1 MIKCNY
7 VICGEKNIIF
17 ITKTVHNRKTDI
29 AQSVERLL
37 HYVLAMGKGS
47 IKTSI
52 IIISPTINEFQLK
65 FVTRTEAIESD
76 ANFVEQK

>member
-1 MIKCNY
+1 MIIWLNENVNDNDGNWVMIKCNY

-52 IIISPTINEFQLK
+52 IIISPTINEFQSNL
-65 FVTRTEAIESD
+65 
-76 ANFVEQK
+76 